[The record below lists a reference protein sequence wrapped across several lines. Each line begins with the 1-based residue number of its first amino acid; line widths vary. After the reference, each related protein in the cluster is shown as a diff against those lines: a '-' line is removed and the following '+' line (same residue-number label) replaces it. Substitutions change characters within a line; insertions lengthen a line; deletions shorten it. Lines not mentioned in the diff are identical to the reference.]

1 MIKGEREGG
10 KKREKQRWDC
20 MGERRNMKGKSV
32 ARGRRDCRWEEGKQL
47 IMCRKKSFYKQ
58 PQIIS

>member
-1 MIKGEREGG
+1 MIIGEREG
-10 KKREKQRWDC
+10 KREEDRREKQRWDC

-47 IMCRKKSFYKQ
+47 IMCRNNHR
-58 PQIIS
+58 